1 MGRFRDA
8 LARPGLQAI
17 AEVKRRSPSA
27 GDLRRDADPAALARG
42 FGLAGAAA
50 ISVLVDERFAG
61 SVDDLR
67 AARASTDAPLIGK
80 GFFSEETQI
89 RELAEAGAD
98 AFLLILRDLSDEQV
112 VRLRA
117 FGAGLGLDAL
127 IEAHDA
133 EELERGLALGADP
146 IGVNCR
152 DLSSFA
158 IDRRRQLE
166 LLARIPRDR
175 VIVAES
181 GIWSRAQGA
190 AAELSG
196 ANAVLVGSA
205 LMRATDPAAK
215 LQELI
220 SRPLVKVCGLTRQE
234 DVDAA
239 AEAGADLAGFVL
251 AEESPRQAP
260 GLLAVPGTMLSVAV
274 LVGELRETGADLTQL
289 YTREGG
295 HRGRDAVLY
304 QGERAVAEVLDL
316 PWESQDSSHLERVA
330 AAARENRVMLAG
342 GLDPE
347 NVAAAIE
354 QVRPWAVDACSRLE
368 CEPGIKDHERL
379 RRFVQ
384 AARLVP
390 PARV

>member
-27 GDLRRDADPAALARG
+27 GDLRPGADPAALARG
-42 FGLAGAAA
+42 FGQAGAAA
-50 ISVLVDERFAG
+50 VSVLVDERFAG

-67 AARASTDAPLIGK
+67 AARAATDAPLIGK
-80 GFFSEETQI
+80 GFFSEEAQI
-89 RELAEAGAD
+89 RELAGAGAD
-98 AFLLILRDLSDEQV
+98 AFLLILRDLSDERV
-112 VRLRA
+112 RRLRA
-117 FGAGLGLDAL
+117 YGAELGLDAL
-127 IEAHDA
+127 VEAHDA
-133 EELERGLALGADP
+133 EELARGLALGADP

-158 IDRRRQLE
+158 IDRRGQLQ
-166 LLARIPRDR
+166 LVAGIPQDR

-190 AAELSG
+190 AAELAG
-196 ANAVLVGSA
+196 ASAVLVGSA
-205 LMRATDPAAK
+205 LMRAPDPAAK

-234 DVDAA
+234 DVDVA

-251 AEESPRQAP
+251 AEETPRRAP
-260 GLLAVPGTMLSVAV
+260 GLLAVPETMLSVAV
-274 LVGELRETGADLTQL
+274 LVGERYATDADLTQL
-289 YTREGG
+289 YPREDG

-304 QGERAVAEVLDL
+304 LGEEPVAEVLDL
-316 PWESQDSSHLERVA
+316 PWEGRDSDHLDRVA
-330 AAARENRVMLAG
+330 ATARRKRVMLAG
-342 GLDPE
+342 GLGPE

-354 QVRPWAVDACSRLE
+354 RVWPWAVDASSALE
-368 CEPGIKDHERL
+368 LAPGVKDHERV
-379 RRFVQ
+379 REFVR
-384 AARLVP
+384 AARLVN
-390 PARV
+390 RTCM

>member
-1 MGRFRDA
+1 VGRFREA

-17 AEVKRRSPSA
+17 AEVKRKSPSA
-27 GDLRRDADPAALARG
+27 GELRPDADPAALAKD
-42 FGLAGAAA
+42 FAAAGAAA
-50 ISVLVDERFAG
+50 ISLLVDERFAG

-67 AARASTDAPLIGK
+67 AARAATDAPLIGK
-80 GFFSEETQI
+80 GFFSEEAQI
-89 RELAEAGAD
+89 RELAGAGAD

-112 VRLRA
+112 QRLRA
-117 FGAGLGLDAL
+117 YGAELGLDAL
-127 IEAHDA
+127 VEAHDA
-133 EELERGLALGADP
+133 EELKRGLVLGADP

-152 DLSSFA
+152 NLSDFS
-158 IDRRRQLE
+158 IDRRAQLE
-166 LLARIPRDR
+166 LVARIPHER

-190 AAELSG
+190 AAELAG
-196 ANAVLVGSA
+196 ASAVLVGSA
-205 LMRATDPAAK
+205 LMRAPDPAAK
-215 LQELI
+215 LKELI

-239 AEAGADLAGFVL
+239 AEAGADLAGFIL
-251 AEESPRQAP
+251 AAESPRQAP
-260 GLLAVPGTMLSVAV
+260 GVLEVPETMLSVAV
-274 LVGELRETGADLTQL
+274 FVGERDETSADLIQL
-289 YTREGG
+289 YERENG

-316 PWESQDSSHLERVA
+316 PWESQDASHLERVA

-342 GLDPE
+342 GLGPE

-368 CEPGIKDHERL
+368 CEPGIKDHELL